1 MRTRLSTG
9 RRDRPIRRIDAT
21 VWDIKGIV
29 EEKLKAP
36 AEGVEYGMPQI
47 VNQKDLARPVHVRVG
62 EPVVLRL
69 EENPTTGYR
78 WRLKNFP
85 EGKLR
90 VISDKFTVAGDALG
104 AGGIREFVFEP
115 LQAGHHVVAL
125 RNSFANRS
133 VDSDREARLEI
144 DVD

>member
-21 VWDIKGIV
+21 VWDINGIV
-29 EEKLKAP
+29 EEKLKAA

-47 VNQKDLARPVHVRVG
+47 VNQKDLARPVHVRAG

-78 WRLKNFP
+78 WRLNTFP
-85 EGKLR
+85 EGKAARYLR
-90 VISDKFTVAGDALG
+90 
-104 AGGIREFVFEP
+104 
-115 LQAGHHVVAL
+115 
-125 RNSFANRS
+125 
-133 VDSDREARLEI
+133 
-144 DVD
+144 